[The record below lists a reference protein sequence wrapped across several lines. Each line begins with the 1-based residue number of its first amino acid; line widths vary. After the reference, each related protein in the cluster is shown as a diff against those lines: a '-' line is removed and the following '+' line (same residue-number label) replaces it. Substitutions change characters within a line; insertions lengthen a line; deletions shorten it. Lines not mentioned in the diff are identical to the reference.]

1 MATQINSFSP
11 DDNVSDIVAAL
22 RRDGAAIVRDV
33 VTPEVMD
40 SLSEKFNSELEEQE
54 PGGDVFYGGKMRMA
68 SSPFAR
74 GPEFSEHLLLNPLL
88 LDITDAILL
97 PKVPMG
103 PSAAAKARKSTCE
116 ADAFNVDRTQVTFPV
131 RDPIV
136 GPNCH
141 HYRMCGGGIIQVCGG
156 GGDQPLHREMDIY
169 QPYIPHDP
177 TQPDPVLSIGFAATD
192 FTVENGAT
200 RVVPGS
206 HLWPAERIAE
216 KHEEAQAVMSKGS
229 VILWMGRALH
239 GLAPNRTDEPR
250 TGVFF
255 LFSVDWLREG
265 VNSYLTVPPEVAR
278 ELPKEAQQLLG
289 YRASETLNNAFGRN
303 PECLLE
309 EVPGAKANGLHE
321 P

>member
-1 MATQINSFSP
+1 MSAKVLSFSP
-11 DDNVSDIVAAL
+11 DDKVSDIVAAL

-54 PGGDVFYGGKMRMA
+54 PGGGAFYGGKTRMA

-103 PSAAAKARKSTCE
+103 PSAAAKARKSTGE
-116 ADAFNVDRTQVTFPV
+116 ADVYNADSTQVTYPV
-131 RDPIV
+131 RDPIL

-141 HYRMCGGGIIQVCGG
+141 HYRMCGSQIIQVCGG
-156 GGDQPLHREMDIY
+156 GGEQPLHREMDIY

-177 TQPDPVLSIGFAATD
+177 TQPDPVLSIGFAGTD

-216 KHEEAQAVMSKGS
+216 KDEEAQAVMPKGS

-239 GLAPNRTDEPR
+239 ALAPNRTDEPR

-265 VNSYLTVPPEVAR
+265 VNSYLTVPPEIAR

-289 YRASETLNNAFGRN
+289 YRASDSLNLVEGRN
-303 PECLLE
+303 PECLLQ
-309 EVPGAKANGLHE
+309 EVPGAKLYGQV
-321 P
+321 